1 MFYLFFCFLHNI
13 DSDNESVE
21 SSSEDGRE
29 SPEDDDMEDI
39 DDVEDF
45 KLGHRMEVCVNV
57 IEAYDLPPALCN
69 YVFCQYQLWKDK
81 DTVVV
86 PPINASLSH
95 PGPKTNTMIFE
106 NKQVRWVVEPL

>member
-1 MFYLFFCFLHNI
+1 MLKSFFHYLYK
-13 DSDNESVE
+13 DSDSESVG
-21 SSSEDGRE
+21 SSEDGRV
-29 SPEDDDMEDI
+29 SPEDDDIGDEDDI
-39 DDVEDF
+39 EDF
-45 KLGHRMEVCVNV
+45 KIGHRMEVCVNV
-57 IEAYDLPPALCN
+57 IDAFDLPPALCN

-106 NKQVRWVVEPL
+106 NKQVRLNYF

>member
-1 MFYLFFCFLHNI
+1 M
-13 DSDNESVE
+13 
-21 SSSEDGRE
+21 
-29 SPEDDDMEDI
+29 SPEDDDIDDMEDI
-39 DDVEDF
+39 EDF

-57 IEAYDLPPALCN
+57 IEAFDLPPALCN

-106 NKQVRWVVEPL
+106 NKQVRWDDLDGAFTLSQ